1 MFTPLTVTVVV
12 TALLLAV
19 WCGYA
24 SFRDQP
30 VKDWHYAGAALV
42 LLLAL
47 AQTVVSG
54 VALAGGDRPAGEGST
69 LVFVCYLVAVPLCLP
84 ITAAVSLTER
94 NRWGSA
100 TVAAGAAILA
110 VLEIRLA
117 DVWAGAAGV

>member
-12 TALLLAV
+12 TGLLLAV

-30 VKDWHYAGAALV
+30 VKDWHYGGAALV
-42 LLLAL
+42 EVFAL
-47 AQTVVSG
+47 AQAVVST

-69 LVFVCYLVAVPLCLP
+69 VVFVCYLVAVPLCLP
-84 ITAAVSLTER
+84 LTVVVSFTER

-100 TVAAGAAILA
+100 TVAVGAAVAA
-110 VLEIRLA
+110 VLELRLA